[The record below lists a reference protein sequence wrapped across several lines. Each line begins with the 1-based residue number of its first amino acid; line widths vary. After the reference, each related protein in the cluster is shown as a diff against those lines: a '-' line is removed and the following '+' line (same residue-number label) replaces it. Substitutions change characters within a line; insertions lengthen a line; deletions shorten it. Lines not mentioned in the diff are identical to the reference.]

1 MNIKFNY
8 LYRDGS
14 NYKQYNE
21 VIFSNPNAINVL
33 YIWRAIKH
41 HLISGQWFVAKE
53 WALPDMHFKE
63 YLFDTRI
70 DHDWHE
76 FEDVEETL
84 SNPTQDGT
92 IDDFLLVIA
101 NPEIWD
107 NDIKCRAAV

>member
-1 MNIKFNY
+1 MNIKFSY

-33 YIWRAIKH
+33 YIYQAIKQ
-41 HLISGQWFVAKE
+41 HLISGQWFVAKD

-63 YLFDTRI
+63 YFPDVEI

-76 FEDVEETL
+76 FEEVEETQ

-92 IDDFLLVIA
+92 IDDFLSVIA
-101 NPEIWD
+101 NS
-107 NDIKCRAAV
+107 KT